1 RRAYALRR
9 GSRCSLPTMDVLKS
23 RIRTDSDEFRANREH
38 HQRLLADLRART
50 ADVRAHGSPRL
61 VEKHKERGKLL
72 ARERIE
78 RLCDP
83 DTPFLELSALA
94 AGDVYG
100 ERVPAAGI
108 VTGVGVVHGR
118 EVVVVANDATVKGGT
133 YYPL

>member
-1 RRAYALRR
+1 MEVLP
-9 GSRCSLPTMDVLKS
+9 SRV
-23 RIRTDSDEFRANREH
+23 RTDSEEFKANRAH
-38 HQRLLADLRART
+38 HEALLADLRART

-108 VTGVGVVHGR
+108 VTCVGVVHGR
-118 EVVVVANDATVKGGT
+118 EAGVVAN
-133 YYPL
+133 

>member
-1 RRAYALRR
+1 GPCPPCADSTAWGPRSSHYGGRPARR
-9 GSRCSLPTMDVLKS
+9 SLAAMEVLKS

-38 HQRLLADLRART
+38 HARLLADLRARA

-83 DTPFLELSALA
+83 ETPFLELSALA

-108 VTGVGVVHGR
+108 VTGIG
-118 EVVVVANDATVKGGT
+118 
-133 YYPL
+133 